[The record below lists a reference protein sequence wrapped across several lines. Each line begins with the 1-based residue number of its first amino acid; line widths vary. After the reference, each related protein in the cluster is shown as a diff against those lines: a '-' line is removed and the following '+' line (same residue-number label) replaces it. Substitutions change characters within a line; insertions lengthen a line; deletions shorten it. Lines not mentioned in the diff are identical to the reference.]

1 MDLSNL
7 LDLDRRAKAFG
18 GVHAYRREL
27 YAVVAGEAGRHI
39 TGILGPRG
47 AGKTILLQQLAHASQ
62 DGFYLSADTLER
74 ETDLFPLIRDLSE
87 RYGFKVFFIDE
98 IHYLDGGIGALKQ
111 IYDFLGVRVI
121 FTGSVALRI
130 HEAAHDLARR
140 VRLYRLE
147 YFSFREY
154 LKVRHGEGLQPLEL
168 DALLDGAVSPE
179 HVRCED
185 RFEAYLGGGLIP
197 FALEEPEPLPL
208 LAATLETV
216 VTRDIPRFLRLH
228 TDELD
233 VLRKLVAFVGRSA
246 VDGINY
252 SSLSTNLGI
261 TKYKA
266 EQYVAALERA
276 FILQRLFPA
285 GNNVIKEPKV
295 LLMPPVRLLYR
306 NLTEGRGGLREDFF
320 VFAMRQAGHALH
332 YLKGTRGQKTPDFLL
347 RRDGRNLVFEVGG
360 KGKGRSQFKGV
371 RADRKYI
378 FGEGL
383 QLPDEKIPLHLVGLL
398 ADESSSMG

>member
-1 MDLSNL
+1 MKLNEL
-7 LDLDRRAKAFG
+7 MDLDRRAKALG
-18 GVHAYRREL
+18 GIHEYRRDL
-27 YAVVAGEAGRHI
+27 YSVVAREEGRHV

-47 AGKTILLQQLAHASQ
+47 AGKTILLQQLANASE

-74 ETDLFPLIRDLSE
+74 DIDLFRLIRDLSE
-87 RYGFKVFFIDE
+87 KYGFKVFFIDE
-98 IHYLDGGIGALKQ
+98 IHYLDDGIGALKQ

-130 HEAAHDLARR
+130 HEAAHDPARR

-147 YFSFREY
+147 YFSFREF
-154 LKVRHGEGLQPLEL
+154 LSVRHGERLPPLEL
-168 DALLDGAVSPE
+168 DALLNGNVLPE
-179 HVRCED
+179 HLRCED
-185 RFEAYLGGGLIP
+185 RFEAYLGSGMIP

-228 TDELD
+228 TDELE

-252 SSLSTNLGI
+252 SSLSENLGI

-266 EQYVAALERA
+266 EQYVAAFERA
-276 FILQRLFPA
+276 FLLQRLFPA
-285 GNNVIKEPKV
+285 GSNVIKEPKV

-306 NLTEGRGGLREDFF
+306 SLEEGRGGLREDFF
-320 VFAMRQAGHALH
+320 AFAMRQAGLALH

-347 RRDGRNLVFEVGG
+347 RREGRNLVFEVGG

-371 RADRKYI
+371 QTDRKYI

-383 QLPDEKIPLHLVGLL
+383 PLSEGKIPLHLAGLL
-398 ADESSSMG
+398 AGT